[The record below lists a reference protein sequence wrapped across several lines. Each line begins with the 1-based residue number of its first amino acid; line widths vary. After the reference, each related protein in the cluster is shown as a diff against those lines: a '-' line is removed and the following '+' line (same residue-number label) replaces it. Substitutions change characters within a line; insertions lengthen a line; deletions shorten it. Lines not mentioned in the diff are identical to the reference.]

1 MNHETPS
8 GRPVDANV
16 PNVRA
21 FGTFAISIHTANTA
35 ADNTRHH
42 HKPRKCPSGEEGLKP
57 RREFYIPRCDL
68 YTSQRGFYISRRD
81 LQFVMPDS

>member
-21 FGTFAISIHTANTA
+21 FGTFAISQSVRQTRQPTTQGITTSRGNVPA
-35 ADNTRHH
+35 AKKN
-42 HKPRKCPSGEEGLKP
+42 
-57 RREFYIPRCDL
+57 
-68 YTSQRGFYISRRD
+68 
-81 LQFVMPDS
+81 

>member
-21 FGTFAISIHTANTA
+21 FGTFAISQSVRQ
-35 ADNTRHH
+35 TRQPTTQGITTSRGNVPAV
-42 HKPRKCPSGEEGLKP
+42 KK
-57 RREFYIPRCDL
+57 DL
-68 YTSQRGFYISRRD
+68 NHVVNFIFHDVIYISRSVVFISHD
-81 LQFVMPDS
+81 VTYSL